1 VLGRRLVHAVL
12 LCGWVTAL
20 FAQPVQ
26 GVVEAIGFPA
36 PTPAGYVVRAGQ
48 WFPVRVRFALQG
60 TGLFTRELRL
70 SSIDLDGDRVLF
82 AHPHIALSSEG
93 GEKSRHVWCYAV
105 INALNELADHVDVL
119 DEHGA
124 AVDRILLPPCD
135 LVAGDDLLILDLSEP
150 KVTAL
155 DLLRSSGMAREDA
168 SESEGAYYRKV
179 AVAKARPTDLP
190 DSWLGLETV
199 DVIVWDQPAAADLA
213 RTRQI
218 SALIEWV
225 HNGGQLILGLGAS
238 WNAVQENA
246 AISAILPMRGPGARA
261 EVTALPTFQDRFC
274 TRSTPSGASGKPIVL
289 GWGELASDAVRTLGD
304 VGPAGAIPLITMRPV
319 GSGRVVATAAGLKDL
334 TTAAGI
340 DVPRFAAALLELA
353 RYSDSYLQKRS
364 AARFGALLAEP
375 LYLSELVTQP
385 VGFGTATAAR
395 GFIAL
400 VFAVGYI
407 GVATVGTWAWLTRRR
422 RTHWSW
428 PALAVCAAGASL
440 LSLGTVRALRGV
452 SGGVQSLCIVDF
464 TAGERTARGPCWFGY
479 RSPVRQVAR
488 FALPGEGNFLRPMA
502 RPPRDATYYVTAARF
517 IGFPLKARLDDVL
530 VRGTLKQ
537 FEGYWHGELDG
548 TIRGDLVVNRRDG
561 RLTPASWVLNELS
574 ANLEGAYLLF
584 IDPRHDDGGVPRA
597 VTLTR
602 LPPLPENIAAE
613 PDPRQIPPACNIVA
627 LPLGRI
633 PAGAR
638 VDNLGATVYREIDRQ
653 WREWAAQEK
662 RKRRDMPDLPTLWT
676 AQHAWRGATA
686 VATAEGP
693 VLAILLASTRN
704 YYGAIRPDVYDEV
717 GLPVT
722 LDGLPKL
729 DITHWLLGGRTQ
741 GQAILI
747 GWARRPGPARLQ
759 VNDRP
764 RDAYAGL
771 TVYRVRMPIRYTGQ
785 PPAIREEVVP

>member
-1 VLGRRLVHAVL
+1 VLGRYLVCAGL
-12 LCGWVTAL
+12 LCGGVTAL
-20 FAQPVQ
+20 CAQPVQ
-26 GVVEAIGFPA
+26 GVVEEIGFPA
-36 PTPAGYVVRAGQ
+36 PTPVGCIVCAGQ

-60 TGLFTRELRL
+60 TGLFTRELHL

-93 GEKSRHVWCYAV
+93 GEKSRRVWCYAV
-105 INALNELADHVDVL
+105 INALNELTDHVDVL
-119 DEHGA
+119 DDHGA
-124 AVDRILLPPCD
+124 VVDRIPLPPCD
-135 LVAGDDLLILDLSEP
+135 MVSGDDLLILDLSEP

-155 DLLRSSGMAREDA
+155 DLLRSGGV
-168 SESEGAYYRKV
+168 SEGDQGGSEGEYYRKII
-179 AVAKARPTDLP
+179 VAKSRPIDLP
-190 DSWLGLETV
+190 DSWLGLEAV

-218 SALIEWV
+218 NALIEWV
-225 HNGGQLILGLGAS
+225 HNGGQLLIGMGAS

-246 AISAILPMRGPGARA
+246 AMSAILPMRGPGTRT

-274 TRSTPSGASGKPIVL
+274 TRASGARAFRKPIVV
-289 GWGELASDAVRTLGD
+289 GWGELVSDAVRTLGD
-304 VGPAGAIPLITMRPV
+304 VGPAGAFPLITMRPMS
-319 GSGRVVATAAGLKDL
+319 SGRVVATAASLQDL

-353 RYSDSYLQKRS
+353 RYSNSYLRNRS
-364 AARFGALLAEP
+364 AARISVLLPEP
-375 LYLSELVTQP
+375 LYVSELVTQS

-407 GVATVGTWAWLTRRR
+407 GVGTVGTWAWLTRRR

-428 PALAVCAAGASL
+428 PALAVCAGAASL
-440 LSLGTVRALRGV
+440 LSLGTVRAMRGV
-452 SGGVQSLCIVDF
+452 SSGVQSLCIVDF
-464 TAGERTARGPCWFGY
+464 TAGDRAARGPCWFGY

-502 RPPRDATYYVTAARF
+502 RPPRDAAYYVTAARF
-517 IGFPLKARLDDVL
+517 TSFPLKARLDDVL

-561 RLTPASWVLNELS
+561 RLTPASWILNELS
-574 ANLEGAYLLF
+574 VDLEGAYLLF

-597 VTLTR
+597 ATLTR
-602 LPPLPENIAAE
+602 LPPLPANITAE
-613 PDPRQIPPACNIVA
+613 PDERQVPPACNVVA

-633 PAGAR
+633 PAGGR
-638 VDNLGATVYREIDRQ
+638 VDNLGATVYREIDRK
-653 WREWAAQEK
+653 WGDWAAQEK
-662 RKRRDMPDLPTLWT
+662 RRRRDMPDLPTLWT
-676 AQHAWRGATA
+676 AQHTWRGAVTA
-686 VATAEGP
+686 ATAEGP
-693 VLAILLASTRN
+693 VFGILLASTRS
-704 YYGAIRPDVYDEV
+704 YYGAIRPDAYDEP
-717 GLPVT
+717 GQPVT
-722 LDGLPKL
+722 MDGLPKL
-729 DITHWLLGGRTQ
+729 DITHWLLGGRTE

-747 GWARRPGPARLQ
+747 GWSRRPGPARVQ
-759 VNDRP
+759 VDDRP

-771 TVYRVRMPIRYTGQ
+771 TVYRVRIPIRYTGQ
-785 PPAIREEVVP
+785 PPAVREEDAP